1 MRQVRIITIILI
13 LLLLL
18 VSCSNDS
25 NGDTSASDKFGE
37 NKQTEKKNA
46 KEAEADNVADQTE
59 KVQGSETNAFLKTL
73 PEVPTDTAGF
83 IHQKQGIY
91 ASKDLKNNTVE
102 KKVIKDLKRLEPL
115 SKNATGEQLNN
126 YFQYFY
132 KLVSHDFP
140 NPKDLIKK
148 WQFLNFGNPEL
159 PDSRFQF
166 KQNYNIE
173 IILDSSGSMAA
184 ISGGKTRMELAKES
198 INNFLS
204 KVPEKANVS
213 LRIYGHKGSG
223 AESDKKMSCS
233 AIEQVYGFAPYNKQK
248 FQKALNKFEPK
259 GWTPIAS
266 ALKQSMKSMKEYDSK
281 NNTNLIYLVSDGIG
295 TCGGDPVK
303 VAKSFSKSNAKPII
317 NIIGFQTDAKAQK
330 QLEKMAKASNGIYTT
345 VNNQDE
351 LESEFDNA
359 QETLDAWEEWK
370 QKALSEAEGAAPS
383 HSVDIMNHIG
393 DWTSLNLSQW
403 SHLYKVIN
411 IAHQAGIITTEQME
425 KLQEKAKKV
434 EDDVKKSVSE
444 IKLDLKGI
452 STETIK
458 KLKQE
463 INKKYNKQTQN

>member
-1 MRQVRIITIILI
+1 MRQIRIFTIILI
-13 LLLLL
+13 SLLLL

-25 NGDTSASDKFGE
+25 NEDTSGSDKTGVNE
-37 NKQTEKKNA
+37 QTEKKND
-46 KEAEADNVADQTE
+46 KEAVNVHNQTE
-59 KVQGSETNAFLKTL
+59 KGSENNTFLETL

-83 IHQKQGIY
+83 IHQKQGRY
-91 ASKDLKNNTVE
+91 ASKDLKNDKVE
-102 KKVIKDLKRLEPL
+102 KKVIKELKRLEPL
-115 SKNATGEQLNN
+115 SKNASDEQLNN

-148 WQFLNFGNPEL
+148 WQFLNFDNPEL

-184 ISGGKTRMELAKES
+184 ISGGKTRMELANES
-198 INNFLS
+198 INKFLS
-204 KVPEKANVS
+204 NVPEKANVS
-213 LRIYGHKGSG
+213 LRVYGHKGTG
-223 AESDKKMSCS
+223 AESDKNMSCS
-233 AIEQVYGFAPYNKQK
+233 AIEQVYGFAPYNKKK

-266 ALKQSMKSMKEYDSK
+266 ALKQSMKSMKEFDSK
-281 NNTNLIYLVSDGIG
+281 NNTNLIYLVSDGVG

-330 QLEKMAKASNGIYTT
+330 QLEKMAEASNGIYTT

-351 LESEFDNA
+351 LEDEFNNA
-359 QETLDAWEEWK
+359 QEILDAWEEWK
-370 QKALSEAEGAAPS
+370 QQAMSEAESAAPS

-403 SHLYKVIN
+403 SHLYRVIN
-411 IAHQAGIITTEQME
+411 IAHQEEIITTEQME

-444 IKLDLKGI
+444 IKQDLEDI
-452 STETIK
+452 SMETIK
-458 KLKQE
+458 EIKRK
-463 INKKYNKQTQN
+463 INKKYNKQTRN